1 MSQTRPSK
9 LEAERRRGLAVAL
22 AIVVVGAVYA
32 SPAAAWNIYSG
43 EKFNA
48 TLDSTFTFGAAWR
61 VQERNDHLIFLGN
74 DPDDPAAG
82 STAGFF
88 SNADDGN
95 LNYKKGELY
104 SASVKGT
111 FDLEL
116 DYRHGGDYLKNVGSF
131 FRATAFYDFVG
142 DNEDYTRRTPLH
154 EDARRR
160 DSVIDGG
167 VVGAQWLFLDAYIQG
182 TWSLADRMMDLRVG
196 NQVLSWGEG
205 LFTPGGINAI
215 NAFDVTK
222 FRIPGSELREG
233 LVPAPMVRV
242 SGQILENLGI
252 EAYYQFHWNRTN
264 VDPTGSYWATSDLVG
279 RAAEGQFFTN
289 DPGSNALAVPFL
301 CGGPLPPCTPADYF
315 LIGAAIPQ
323 AGDDKP
329 SHQGQGGVALR
340 YFWDRIL
347 TEFGVYYI
355 RYHGKTPAVGV
366 HGQLGAVAPPGE
378 CTNPLNLCDYFRGY
392 ADDIDIVGA
401 SFATE
406 VLTATLAG
414 EISYRWRDPT
424 TIVANGLAA
433 AQVIA
438 NAGVGN
444 FSRIGQDGAVREK
457 RLQAAVNLIQT
468 FGPST
473 RWGVGRIVEFLRADS
488 FSLTSEMAVVHYP
501 GLSKQCDTPFR
512 RYIDEVILD
521 VPLTDCVPYSGVG
534 PPDYEPSPALF
545 FGFPVKSD
553 VDATSLGYQLFLRG
567 EYTNPFGVPITVN
580 PTVGWRHDF
589 HGTTPNQTF
598 IEDRMGVVLGL
609 EVDYLRVWGGKLS
622 YANFFGGKNKHLA
635 KDRDFVSLSVSYA
648 F

>member
-22 AIVVVGAVYA
+22 AIVVAGAVYA

-61 VQERNDHLIFLGN
+61 VQERNDQLFFIGN
-74 DPDDPAAG
+74 DPDNPGEG

-104 SASVKGT
+104 SASIKGT

-116 DYRHGGDYLKNVGSF
+116 DYRHGGDYLQNVAVFS
-131 FRATAFYDFVG
+131 RATAFYDFVG
-142 DNEDYTRRTPLH
+142 DSEDYTRRTPLH

-167 VVGAQWLFLDAYIQG
+167 VVGAQWLFLDAYVQG

-196 NQVLSWGEG
+196 NQVLSWGETI
-205 LFTPGGINAI
+205 FTPGAINAI

-222 FRIPGSELREG
+222 LRIPGSELKEA

-242 SGQILENLGI
+242 SGQIYKQLGI
-252 EAYYQFHWNRTN
+252 EAYYQFYWNRTN
-264 VDPTGSYWATSDLVG
+264 VDPTGSYWATSDMVG
-279 RAAEGQFFTN
+279 RAAEGQFFGN
-289 DPGSNALAVPFL
+289 DPG
-301 CGGPLPPCTPADYF
+301 GTGLPPETLFAF
-315 LIGAAIPQ
+315 GAGIPQ
-323 AGDDKP
+323 AGDAKP
-329 SHQGQGGVALR
+329 SNQGQGGVALR

-347 TEFGVYYI
+347 TEFGAYYM
-355 RYHGKTPAVGV
+355 RYHSKTPAVGV
-366 HGQLGAVAPPGE
+366 HGQLAAVAPPGE
-378 CTNPLNLCDYFRGY
+378 CTNALNLCDYFRQYG
-392 ADDIDIVGA
+392 DDIDLVGA

-406 VLTATLAG
+406 VLASTLAG
-414 EISYRWRDPT
+414 EISYRWRSPA
-424 TIVANGLAA
+424 TIVANGLAMA
-433 AQVIA
+433 DVVE
-438 NAGVGN
+438 NAGVGD
-444 FSRIGQDGAVREK
+444 FSRIEQGGSVREK
-457 RLQAAVNLIQT
+457 RIQAALNLIQS

-473 RWGVGRIVEFLRADS
+473 RWGVGRVVEFLRADS
-488 FSLTSEMAVVHYP
+488 FSLTSEMALVNYP
-501 GLSKQCDTPFR
+501 DLATQCDTPFR
-512 RYIDEVILD
+512 PFIDEAILD
-521 VPLTDCVPYSGVG
+521 VPRTNCVPYSGVG
-534 PPDYEPSPALF
+534 PPDSSALI

-567 EYTNPFGVPITVN
+567 EYTNPFQIPITVN

-589 HGTTPNQTF
+589 HGTTPDQTF

-609 EVDYLRVWGGKLS
+609 EVDYLRVWGGKIS
-622 YANFFGGKNKHLA
+622 YANFFGGKNKHLV
-635 KDRDFVSLSVSYA
+635 KDRDFVSLSVSYS